1 LKVATSI
8 VILEFI
14 TSVAILPALRS
25 KGFKG
30 INQVRVWAGHTCDP
44 AQKSQ
49 QLPIEAGDE
58 LLVRIPLESEV
69 LLFDVI
75 NAIQ

>member
-1 LKVATSI
+1 MSCLKVAPSI

-30 INQVRVWAGHTCDP
+30 INQGRV
-44 AQKSQ
+44 
-49 QLPIEAGDE
+49 
-58 LLVRIPLESEV
+58 
-69 LLFDVI
+69 
-75 NAIQ
+75 